1 MHFFQPYSL
10 PHGWYKIRQT
20 RKNNSTKNYDDVYV
34 MAPCGK
40 RFRSNVEIDNY
51 ISAKKSKAIKTSSK
65 KYKEYLLPYD
75 WKKVALK
82 SKNSDRWVFYV
93 LSPQGKKLRSNIEIR
108 KYLEVNP
115 DIKCDRNV
123 TNTSKKMVQIDSE
136 SEISGDKGTEENK
149 SVCSEFEE
157 ESEEESDKESEEE
170 GLEYVPKKGKRGPP
184 AARSAI
190 SAKKVANEESDT
202 ESDKESEEEFPKN
215 RKRRAPAVRSAILAK
230 KSKVTESSSKKMPA
244 KKSNSV
250 KSDSESEEEI
260 APVSKRATSKKKPV
274 AKKSLPKKPAAKKNF
289 QCDLCNY
296 VSARKDNLK
305 KHVQSVHEKLKPY
318 NCRQCG
324 KAFSMKQ
331 HCKEHEE
338 SIHDGITHSCD
349 FCEMICTTKG
359 HLRTHI
365 KKVHN
370 EIG

>member
-20 RKNNSTKNYDDVYV
+20 RKNNSTKNYNDVYV

-65 KYKEYLLPYD
+65 KMTAKSNSAEDTRSYKEYLLPYD

-82 SKNSDRWVFYV
+82 SKNFDRWDFHV

-170 GLEYVPKKGKRGPP
+170 GLEYVSKKGKCGPP

-190 SAKKVANEESDT
+190 SAKKVA
-202 ESDKESEEEFPKN
+202 
-215 RKRRAPAVRSAILAK
+215 
-230 KSKVTESSSKKMPA
+230 
-244 KKSNSV
+244 
-250 KSDSESEEEI
+250 
-260 APVSKRATSKKKPV
+260 KKP
-274 AKKSLPKKPAAKKNF
+274 
-289 QCDLCNY
+289 
-296 VSARKDNLK
+296 
-305 KHVQSVHEKLKPY
+305 QSG
-318 NCRQCG
+318 N
-324 KAFSMKQ
+324 
-331 HCKEHEE
+331 
-338 SIHDGITHSCD
+338 
-349 FCEMICTTKG
+349 
-359 HLRTHI
+359 
-365 KKVHN
+365 
-370 EIG
+370 